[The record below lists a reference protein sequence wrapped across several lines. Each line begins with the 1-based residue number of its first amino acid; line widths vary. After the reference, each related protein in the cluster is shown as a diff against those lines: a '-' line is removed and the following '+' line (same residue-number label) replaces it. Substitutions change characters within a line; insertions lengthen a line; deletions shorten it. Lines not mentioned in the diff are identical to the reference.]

1 MIYANRKYYF
11 DTIPLQ
17 QKIRMR
23 YLFVLMFL
31 NSFLLFSQSQV
42 NLGLGAGQQFGFP
55 GIRAGYMWNKL
66 EGSANFGLL
75 SGIDSKTIPKNY
87 SKIDAMHYCMGF
99 GLTFFLKRSYSI
111 SYNFGTVFFKS
122 SDGYIIS
129 TELQNLHTLCLNN
142 ELLFKKVR
150 WRFGYGIGY
159 SNEYE
164 TDFNKFY
171 PVLSLGCIFKIWEK
185 EKDSGY

>member
-1 MIYANRKYYF
+1 MTSSIKKLIFIIHFVFFSHYY
-11 DTIPLQ
+11 LH
-17 QKIRMR
+17 
-23 YLFVLMFL
+23 
-31 NSFLLFSQSQV
+31 SQSQV
-42 NLGLGAGQQFGFP
+42 NIGIGAGQQFGFP
-55 GIRAGYMWNKL
+55 GIRAGYMWKKL
-66 EGSANFGLL
+66 EGSVNFGLL
-75 SGIDSKTIPKNY
+75 SGIDSRTIPENY
-87 SKIDAMHYCMGF
+87 SKIDAMHYCMGL

-122 SDGYIIS
+122 SDGYNIS

-164 TDFNKFY
+164 TIFDKFY

-185 EKDSGY
+185 EKDSDY